1 MTPRFWLNVMAMGF
15 IGSGALLTTATEPG
29 SVLNGALWGAL
40 ITWFAAARV
49 NHASTPVTHP

>member
-1 MTPRFWLNVMAMGF
+1 MKPRLLLNLSAMGL
-15 IGSGALLTTATEPG
+15 IGSGALLTTVLQPG

-49 NHASTPVTHP
+49 NGRESGTA

>member
-1 MTPRFWLNVMAMGF
+1 MTPRFLLNLFAMGL
-15 IGSGALLTTATEPG
+15 IGSGALLTTVLQPG

-49 NHASTPVTHP
+49 NGGDKASS